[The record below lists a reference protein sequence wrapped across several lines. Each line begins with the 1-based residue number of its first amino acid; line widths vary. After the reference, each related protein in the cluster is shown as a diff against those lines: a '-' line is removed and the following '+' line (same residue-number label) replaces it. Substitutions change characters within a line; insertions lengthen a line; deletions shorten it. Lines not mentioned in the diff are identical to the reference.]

1 MKNKKIILIFMLII
15 AFLLVM
21 ATFVQATGDLPLNIA
36 DPNRN
41 NTTGNEQSNNN
52 QVNNNTPGPVIGN
65 TTNNNTTNNT
75 TNNTATNTLPQTGV
89 AEDTALFVF
98 IAVCIISAIY
108 AFVRIR
114 NYKNI

>member
-1 MKNKKIILIFMLII
+1 MKNQKIILIFTLIV
-15 AFLLVM
+15 AFLLIMV
-21 ATFVQATGDLPLNIA
+21 TFVQATNDIPLEINPPNIQT
-36 DPNRN
+36 N
-41 NTTGNEQSNNN
+41 NPTNNE
-52 QVNNNTPGPVIGN
+52 VNNNNTNAPIIGN
-65 TTNNNTTNNT
+65 TTNNNTVNNT

-98 IAVCIISAIY
+98 IAVCVISAIY

>member
-1 MKNKKIILIFMLII
+1 MKNQKIILIFMLII

-52 QVNNNTPGPVIGN
+52 QVGNNVPGPVIGN
-65 TTNNNTTNNT
+65 TTNNNT

-98 IAVCIISAIY
+98 IAVCVISAVY

>member
-1 MKNKKIILIFMLII
+1 MKNQKIILIVTLIV

-21 ATFVQATGDLPLNIA
+21 ATFVKATNDTPLQAAP
-36 DPNRN
+36 PN
-41 NTTGNEQSNNN
+41 TEANN
-52 QVNNNTPGPVIGN
+52 QVNNNTNAPIIGN
-65 TTNNNTTNNT
+65 TTNNNTVNNTTNT

-98 IAVCIISAIY
+98 IAVCVISAIY

>member
-1 MKNKKIILIFMLII
+1 MKNQKIILVFTLII

-21 ATFVQATGDLPLNIA
+21 ATFVKATNDTPLQVAPPNIQT
-36 DPNRN
+36 N
-41 NTTGNEQSNNN
+41 NPTNNE
-52 QVNNNTPGPVIGN
+52 VNNNNTNAPIIGN
-65 TTNNNTTNNT
+65 TTNNNT

-98 IAVCIISAIY
+98 IAVCVISAVY